1 MLRVLD
7 HGDVLQLQ
15 LSSVKSRLMR
25 YGVSAYVT
33 RGVMIDSGFPDVG
46 REVELWLDANPVIGA
61 IITHYHE
68 DHAGN
73 VERLARRGI
82 PVQMSPLSEPL
93 ARDPGRIG
101 LYRRLCWGPVKP
113 LRAVLTPFAHRA
125 LELRSAPGHSSDHH
139 VVWDAERRTMFCGDL
154 FIGVKVRIAHHDED
168 LRLQVKVLREMAAL
182 QPLRVFDGHRGLLAD
197 PVGELNAKA
206 DWIEG
211 TIAEI
216 ELLARRGLS
225 DHAIRNQVLGSE
237 DATGLFSFGHYSRI
251 NFVRSV
257 IASMK

>member
-1 MLRVLD
+1 MLRVID
-7 HGDVLQLQ
+7 HGDVIQLQ

-33 RGVMIDSGFPDVG
+33 RGVLTDSGFPDVG
-46 REVELWLDANPVIGA
+46 REVEQWLDTNPVIGA

-82 PVQMSPLSEPL
+82 PVQMSPLSEQL
-93 ARDPGRIG
+93 ARNPGRIG
-101 LYRRLCWGPVKP
+101 LYRRLCWGSVQP
-113 LRAVLTPFAHRA
+113 LRATLTPFAHRA
-125 LELRSAPGHSSDHH
+125 LELRRAPGHSGDHH

-168 LRLQVKVLREMAAL
+168 LRLQVRVLREMAAL

-211 TIAEI
+211 TIAHI
-216 ELLARRGLS
+216 ESLARQGFSAR
-225 DHAIRNQVLGSE
+225 AIRSQVLGPE
-237 DATGLFSFGHYSRI
+237 DATGLLSFGQYSRI

-257 IASMK
+257 IASM